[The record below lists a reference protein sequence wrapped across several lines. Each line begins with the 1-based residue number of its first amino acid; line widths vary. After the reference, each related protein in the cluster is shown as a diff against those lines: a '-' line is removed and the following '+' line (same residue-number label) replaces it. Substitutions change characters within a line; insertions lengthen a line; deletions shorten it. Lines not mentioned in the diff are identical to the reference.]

1 MKLNIKSNSR
11 GVIMAMISYI
21 NTERDGLCMWSE
33 TTKEFIPLKSIA
45 EYYEKVANEMGFS
58 LYDDDIIND

>member
-1 MKLNIKSNSR
+1 
-11 GVIMAMISYI
+11 MAMISYI